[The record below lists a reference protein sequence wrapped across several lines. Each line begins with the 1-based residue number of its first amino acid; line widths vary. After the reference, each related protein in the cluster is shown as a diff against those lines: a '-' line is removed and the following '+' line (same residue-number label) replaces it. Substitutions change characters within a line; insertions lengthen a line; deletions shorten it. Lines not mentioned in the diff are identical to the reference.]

1 MELKLVLDFDGV
13 LFNSAFE
20 AYSVCNRA
28 VTGTVGYRQEVSFEE
43 FLAFRAVVT
52 DAWQYNRLYDE
63 RRLVEPVD
71 LPGIAPDDEDWTF
84 AKHFFAARDEMMVD
98 PDWPKLM
105 APYDFFF
112 LLRPLLLAH
121 PDRFAI
127 LSTRNVAS
135 IRRTLDF
142 YDADV
147 VPVFGQEHIRSIGS
161 KIAVAEA
168 QGWLAKGDYLVV
180 YVDDMNSH
188 LEPFDGRVHLP
199 LHADWGYDH
208 TDTNSMT
215 QHQVLTIL
223 TSMLKLSQG
232 SLK

>member
-20 AYSVCNRA
+20 AYSVCNRSIVDA
-28 VTGTVGYRQEVSFEE
+28 PGYRQEVSFEE
-43 FLAFRAVVT
+43 FMAFRAVVT
-52 DAWQYNRLYDE
+52 DAWQYNRLYSE
-63 RRLVEPVD
+63 GHLVEPED
-71 LPGIAPDDEDWTF
+71 LREVEPTAEDWAF
-84 AKHFFAARDEMMVD
+84 SERFFAARADMMVD

-112 LLRPLLLAH
+112 LLRPLLLEHA
-121 PDRFAI
+121 DRFAI
-127 LSTRNVAS
+127 LSTRNVES
-135 IRRTLDF
+135 IRRTLAF

-168 QGWLAKGDYLVV
+168 QGWLTKGSYLVV

-208 TDTNSMT
+208 TDDNSMN
-215 QHQVLTIL
+215 QHQVLTVL
-223 TSMLKLSQG
+223 SSMLKLSQG
-232 SLK
+232 KGA

>member
-28 VTGTVGYRQEVSFEE
+28 VADALGYHADVSFEE
-43 FLAFRAVVT
+43 FLEFRGVVT
-52 DAWQYNRLYDE
+52 DAWQYNRLYAAGRQIARDD
-63 RRLVEPVD
+63 LVGAV
-71 LPGIAPDDEDWTF
+71 PDDHDWAF
-84 AKHFFAARDEMMVD
+84 SRRFFAARDEMMGD

-112 LLRPLLLAH
+112 QLRPLLAEH
-121 PDRFAI
+121 ADRFAI

-135 IRRTLDF
+135 IRKTLEF
-142 YDADV
+142 YDADF
-147 VPVFGQEHIRSIGS
+147 VPVFGQEDIRAQGS

-168 QGWLAKGDYLVV
+168 QGWLTRGRYLVV
-180 YVDDMNSH
+180 YVDDMNAH
-188 LEPFDGRVHLP
+188 LEPFEGRVHLP
-199 LHADWGYDH
+199 LHADWGYDN
-208 TDTNSMT
+208 TDANSLT

-223 TSMLKLSQG
+223 SSMLKLSERVAA
-232 SLK
+232 